1 MGKAFVVE
9 VSVSNAV
16 HKGFEGELYLS
27 QESVVF
33 VVMDY
38 AEVFAKGG
46 SVFGGFDRAES
57 VFKEALV

>member
-1 MGKAFVVE
+1 M
-9 VSVSNAV
+9 SVSNAV

-46 SVFGGFDRAES
+46 GIFGGFDRAES